1 MFSITIIDIFIKKCK
16 RRTSSLK
23 IVIDLNY
30 INIYTIFFFL
40 LFYATINEANE
51 TIFLALLNKFFEYP
65 FNFKIKA
72 FWYST
77 SLLKDASDNIFTIC
91 GALRIAIPISALFH
105 SYLSVIPL
113 YIKKNKLT
121 FNIDWNASFN
131 YYRTSKQ
138 NKKKRI

>member
-51 TIFLALLNKFFEYP
+51 TIFLALLN
-65 FNFKIKA
+65 
-72 FWYST
+72 
-77 SLLKDASDNIFTIC
+77 
-91 GALRIAIPISALFH
+91 
-105 SYLSVIPL
+105 
-113 YIKKNKLT
+113 
-121 FNIDWNASFN
+121 
-131 YYRTSKQ
+131 
-138 NKKKRI
+138 